1 MEATS
6 HQGAEAG
13 RAEAPA
19 RPVCF
24 ITLGCAKNEADTAA
38 MERRAVAAGYRL
50 EDDPER
56 ADAIVVNT
64 CSFIQSATEES
75 IEAVLDAAGLPR
87 VAAGGTRLVVAGC
100 MPARYGDELAAE
112 LPEAA
117 AFVPCSREDD
127 IVAVLDGLF
136 GVERAV
142 GEPLAGEGAA
152 ARPAG
157 AFGYVKISDG
167 CDRWC
172 SYCAIPLIRGRYRSF
187 PFEQVRADV
196 ARLVDAGVREVDLIA
211 QDTGRW
217 GADFDEPRD
226 LAWLVDALAC
236 EFPDTWL
243 RVMYLQP
250 EGVTD
255 ELLAVM
261 GRHANVCSY
270 LDIPLQH
277 VCEPV
282 LRAMNRRGSRASFE
296 ALVGRIRAALP
307 DVTLRTTLI
316 AGFPGEDD
324 EQFEELLDF
333 VAEGLFDYVGV
344 FAYSREE
351 GTAAFDLPGQ
361 VDEDEKAERAQR
373 LRDAADAASAPLIAA
388 RVGRVAEVLVEGAEE
403 DGQLFGRAQCQ
414 APDVDGVTYLD
425 AGEPGQVVA
434 ARIVDTL
441 LYEMEGEVLES

>member
-142 GEPLAGEGAA
+142 GEAPADEGAA

-157 AFGYVKISDG
+157 TFGYVKISDG

-172 SYCAIPLIRGRYRSF
+172 SYCAIPLIRGRYHSF

-226 LAWLVDALAC
+226 LAWLVDALAR

>member
-1 MEATS
+1 MEETS
-6 HQGAEAG
+6 HQDAEAG

-50 EDDPER
+50 ADDPER

-100 MPARYGDELAAE
+100 MPARYGDELVAE

-142 GEPLAGEGAA
+142 GEPPADEGAA

-157 AFGYVKISDG
+157 TFGYVKISDG

-172 SYCAIPLIRGRYRSF
+172 SYCAIPLIRGRYHSF

-226 LAWLVDALAC
+226 LAWLVDALAR

-255 ELLAVM
+255 ELLVVM

>member
-142 GEPLAGEGAA
+142 GEPPADEGAA

-157 AFGYVKISDG
+157 TFGYVKISDG

-172 SYCAIPLIRGRYRSF
+172 SYCAIPLIRGRYHSF

-226 LAWLVDALAC
+226 LAWLVDALAR

-255 ELLAVM
+255 ELLVVM

-434 ARIVDTL
+434 ARIIDTL

>member
-1 MEATS
+1 MEETS
-6 HQGAEAG
+6 HQDAEAG

-87 VAAGGTRLVVAGC
+87 VASGGTRLVVAGC

-142 GEPLAGEGAA
+142 GEPPADEGAA

-157 AFGYVKISDG
+157 TFGYVKISDG

-172 SYCAIPLIRGRYRSF
+172 SYCAIPLIRGRYHSF

-226 LAWLVDALAC
+226 LAWLVDALAR

-255 ELLAVM
+255 ELLVVM

>member
-1 MEATS
+1 MEETS

-50 EDDPER
+50 ADDPER

-87 VAAGGTRLVVAGC
+87 VASGGTRLVVAGC
-100 MPARYGDELAAE
+100 MPARYGDELVAE

-142 GEPLAGEGAA
+142 GEPPADEGAA

-157 AFGYVKISDG
+157 TFGYVKISDG

-172 SYCAIPLIRGRYRSF
+172 SYCAIPLIRGRYHSF

-226 LAWLVDALAC
+226 LAWLVDALAR

-255 ELLAVM
+255 ELLVVM

>member
-1 MEATS
+1 MEETS

-100 MPARYGDELAAE
+100 MPARYGDELVAE

-142 GEPLAGEGAA
+142 GEPPADEGAA

-157 AFGYVKISDG
+157 TFGYVKISDG

-172 SYCAIPLIRGRYRSF
+172 SYCAIPLIRGRYHSF

-226 LAWLVDALAC
+226 LAWLVDALAR

-255 ELLAVM
+255 ELLVVM

>member
-1 MEATS
+1 MEVTS

-87 VAAGGTRLVVAGC
+87 VASGGTRLVVAGC

-127 IVAVLDGLF
+127 IAAVLDGLF

-142 GEPLAGEGAA
+142 GEPPADEDAA

-157 AFGYVKISDG
+157 TFGYVKISDG

-172 SYCAIPLIRGRYRSF
+172 SYCAIPLIRGRYHSF

-296 ALVGRIRAALP
+296 ALVERIRAALP

-425 AGEPGQVVA
+425 AGEPGRVVA